1 MAKKNDA
8 FYYDSFA
15 AAAELACKAAIKLD
29 DIMRNFD
36 PSKIEEAVEEMHAIE
51 QAADEKVHEV
61 NDALI
66 TAFITPIERE
76 DIATLAGAIDV
87 VVDRIEGVAIEQA
100 ADEKVHEVNDALIT
114 AFITPIER
122 EDIATLAGAI
132 DVVVDR
138 IEGVLHRIYFTN
150 IQEMRPD
157 ALEMSAKVVR
167 ATEQMHDLV
176 LELPQFKRPRSFA
189 PPSRC
194 TISSSSFRSSSA
206 PRASAST

>member
-87 VVDRIEGVAIEQA
+87 VVDRIEGV
-100 ADEKVHEVNDALIT
+100 
-114 AFITPIER
+114 
-122 EDIATLAGAI
+122 
-132 DVVVDR
+132 
-138 IEGVLHRIYFTN
+138 LHRIYFTN

-176 LELPQFKRPRSFA
+176 LELPQFKRSKSLREHVITVN
-189 PPSRC
+189 
-194 TISSSSFRSSSA
+194 TIESECDDIYIAAMRRLHTTDRDALSIISWRDVYTFLEYCADSCEFVADTVESIVMKNS
-206 PRASAST
+206 

>member
-1 MAKKNDA
+1 MK
-8 FYYDSFA
+8 
-15 AAAELACKAAIKLD
+15 
-29 DIMRNFD
+29 IMHDFD
-36 PSKIEEAVEEMHAIE
+36 PAKIEEAVAEMHAIE
-51 QAADEKVHEV
+51 QEADEIVHDV

-66 TAFITPIERE
+66 S
-76 DIATLAGAIDV
+76 
-87 VVDRIEGVAIEQA
+87 
-100 ADEKVHEVNDALIT
+100 

-157 ALEMSAKVVR
+157 APEMSAKVMR

-176 LELPQFKRPRSFA
+176 LELPQFKRSKSLREHVITVN
-189 PPSRC
+189 
-194 TISSSSFRSSSA
+194 TIESECDDIYIAAMRELHTGDFDPLTVISWRDVYTFLEYCADSCEFVADTVESIVMKNS
-206 PRASAST
+206 

>member
-29 DIMRNFD
+29 DIMHNFD
-36 PSKIEEAVEEMHAIE
+36 PSKIEEAVEEMH
-51 QAADEKVHEV
+51 
-61 NDALI
+61 
-66 TAFITPIERE
+66 
-76 DIATLAGAIDV
+76 
-87 VVDRIEGVAIEQA
+87 AIEQA

-176 LELPQFKRPRSFA
+176 LELPQFKRSKSLREHVITVN
-189 PPSRC
+189 
-194 TISSSSFRSSSA
+194 TIESECDDIYIAAMRRLHTTDRDALSIISWRDVYTFLEYCADSCEFVADTVESIVMKNS
-206 PRASAST
+206 

>member
-15 AAAELACKAAIKLD
+15 AAAEFACEAASKLD
-29 DIMRNFD
+29 DIMRHFD
-36 PSKIEEAVEEMHAIE
+36 PDKIEEAVAEMHEIE

-76 DIATLAGAIDV
+76 DIATLSGSIDV
-87 VVDRIEGVAIEQA
+87 VI
-100 ADEKVHEVNDALIT
+100 
-114 AFITPIER
+114 
-122 EDIATLAGAI
+122 
-132 DVVVDR
+132 DR

-150 IQEMRPD
+150 VREMRPD
-157 ALEMSAKVVR
+157 ALELSAKVVR

-176 LELPQFKRPRSFA
+176 LELPQFKRSKSLREHVITVN
-189 PPSRC
+189 
-194 TISSSSFRSSSA
+194 TIESECDDIYIAAMRKLHTAELDPLTIISWRDIYTFLEYSA
-206 PRASAST
+206 DSCEFVADTVESIVMKNS

>member
-51 QAADEKVHEV
+51 QAADEK
-61 NDALI
+61 A
-66 TAFITPIERE
+66 
-76 DIATLAGAIDV
+76 
-87 VVDRIEGVAIEQA
+87 
-100 ADEKVHEVNDALIT
+100 HEVNDALIT

-176 LELPQFKRPRSFA
+176 LELPQFKRSKSLREHVITVN
-189 PPSRC
+189 
-194 TISSSSFRSSSA
+194 TIESECDDIYIAAMRRLHTTDRDALSIISWRDVYTFLEYCADSCEFVADTVESIVMKNS
-206 PRASAST
+206 

>member
-8 FYYDSFA
+8 FYFDSFA
-15 AAAELACKAAIKLD
+15 SAAELACKAAQKLD
-29 DIMRNFD
+29 EIMHDFD
-36 PSKIEEAVEEMHAIE
+36 PAKIEEAVAVMHAIE
-51 QAADEKVHEV
+51 QEADEIVHDV

-66 TAFITPIERE
+66 S
-76 DIATLAGAIDV
+76 
-87 VVDRIEGVAIEQA
+87 
-100 ADEKVHEVNDALIT
+100 

-157 ALEMSAKVVR
+157 APEMSAKVMR

-176 LELPQFKRPRSFA
+176 LELPQFKRSKSLREHVITVN
-189 PPSRC
+189 
-194 TISSSSFRSSSA
+194 TIESECDDIYIAAMRELHTGDFDPLTVISWRDVYTFLEYCADSCEFVADTVESIVMKNS
-206 PRASAST
+206 

>member
-87 VVDRIEGVAIEQA
+87 VI
-100 ADEKVHEVNDALIT
+100 
-114 AFITPIER
+114 
-122 EDIATLAGAI
+122 
-132 DVVVDR
+132 DR

-167 ATEQMHDLV
+167 ATEQMNDLV
-176 LELPQFKRPRSFA
+176 LELPQFKRSKSLREHVITVN
-189 PPSRC
+189 
-194 TISSSSFRSSSA
+194 TIESECDDIYIAAMRRLHTTDRDALSIISWRDVYTFLEYCADSCEFVADTVESIVMKNS
-206 PRASAST
+206 

>member
-76 DIATLAGAIDV
+76 DIATLANSLDV
-87 VVDRIEGVAIEQA
+87 VI
-100 ADEKVHEVNDALIT
+100 
-114 AFITPIER
+114 
-122 EDIATLAGAI
+122 
-132 DVVVDR
+132 DR

-150 IQEMRPD
+150 IQQMRPD

-176 LELPQFKRPRSFA
+176 LELPQFKRSKSLREHVITVN
-189 PPSRC
+189 
-194 TISSSSFRSSSA
+194 TIESECDDIYIGAMRELHTADLDPLTIISWRDVYTFLEYCADSCEFVADTVESIVMKNS
-206 PRASAST
+206 

>member
-8 FYYDSFA
+8 FYFDSFA
-15 AAAELACKAAIKLD
+15 SAAELACKAAQKLD
-29 DIMRNFD
+29 EIMHDFD
-36 PSKIEEAVEEMHAIE
+36 PAKIEEAVAEMHAIE
-51 QAADEKVHEV
+51 QEADEIVHDV

-66 TAFITPIERE
+66 S
-76 DIATLAGAIDV
+76 
-87 VVDRIEGVAIEQA
+87 
-100 ADEKVHEVNDALIT
+100 

-157 ALEMSAKVVR
+157 APEMSAKVMR

-176 LELPQFKRPRSFA
+176 LELPQFKRSKSLREHVITVNTCLLYTSDAADDLLCGVTSSP
-189 PPSRC
+189 
-194 TISSSSFRSSSA
+194 SSSTAPTPASLSPTRSSPS
-206 PRASAST
+206 